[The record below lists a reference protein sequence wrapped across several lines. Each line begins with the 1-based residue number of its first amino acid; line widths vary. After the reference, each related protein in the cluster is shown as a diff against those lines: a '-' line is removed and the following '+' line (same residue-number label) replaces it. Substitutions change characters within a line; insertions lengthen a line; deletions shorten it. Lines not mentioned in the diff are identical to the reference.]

1 MPTEPAVEKPDPPN
15 ADPIRPSS
23 VAANI
28 SNEQYAA
35 FQDFLE
41 ESAGIVLG
49 ENKHYLVT
57 SRLSRVMQDNKLA
70 SYNDL
75 LARVA
80 KDPRFR
86 ELVIDA
92 MTTNETSWFRD
103 THPFDILKAHV
114 LPVLAKKNG
123 GPIRIWSSACSTGQE
138 PYSLSICIQEFMT
151 SSPGMLRREV
161 EIVATDISPS
171 SIDEAKTGVYD
182 DISMARGLSQDRR
195 NRFFQK
201 RDDQWEVRK
210 DVKARVTFRHL
221 NLLQGFSSL
230 GKFDLILCRNVLI
243 YFSTGLKSNVL
254 QRMVDTL
261 VPGGFLI
268 LGGTET
274 MSNYSDAFQ
283 MIRLPNGVIYQ
294 LKSRE

>member
-1 MPTEPAVEKPDPPN
+1 M
-15 ADPIRPSS
+15 
-23 VAANI
+23 
-28 SNEQYAA
+28 
-35 FQDFLE
+35 
-41 ESAGIVLG
+41 LG

-57 SRLSRVMQDNKLA
+57 SRLSRVISDNKLA
-70 SYNDL
+70 SFNEL

-80 KDPRFR
+80 KDSRFR

-103 THPFDILKAHV
+103 THPFDIIKAHV
-114 LPVLAKKNG
+114 LPVLAKKTG

-138 PYSLSICIQEFMT
+138 PYSLSMSIQEFMT
-151 SSPGMLRREV
+151 SNPGMLRQEI

-171 SIDEAKTGVYD
+171 SLDEAKAGIYD
-182 DISMARGLSQDRR
+182 EISIGRGLSADRR

-201 RDDQWEVRK
+201 RDQQWEVRK
-210 DVKARVTFRHL
+210 ELKARVAFRQM
-221 NLLQGFSSL
+221 NLLQSYAGL
-230 GKFDLILCRNVLI
+230 GRFDMILCRNVLI
-243 YFSTGLKSNVL
+243 YFSTELKSNVL

-261 VPGGFLI
+261 SPGGFLI

-283 MIRLPNGVIYQ
+283 MLRLPNGVIYQ
-294 LKSRE
+294 LKSRS